1 MAVLPARRSGT
12 VARPG
17 SQAADRWDPFG
28 EFEDLYQR
36 MGQLMDR
43 AFDGLWQPSG
53 QAPIADLTETGGAY
67 VAVGELPGLRKDDV
81 RVELAGQELVI
92 GGEYRESG
100 TEGRVMPPG
109 RVDPDKIT
117 AALDGGVLTV
127 SVPKAG
133 TDKSRR
139 IEITGG
145 QPPPFADAG
154 TGHARPMPGPFPPCG
169 AADAEDWF
177 HVGRQPWKNRA

>member
-67 VAVGELPGLRKDDV
+67 VAEVELPGLRKDDV

-117 AALDGGVLTV
+117 
-127 SVPKAG
+127 
-133 TDKSRR
+133 
-139 IEITGG
+139 GG

-154 TGHARPMPGPFPPCG
+154 TGQARPMPGPFPPCG